1 MGAKTE
7 QELSAGLEGGAEAA
21 VRAAQEGHVYE
32 LTLVDVERHGTL
44 RVRVRPTPNSV
55 ELDVAGEGLVL
66 LATAVH
72 NARRD
77 GLEPSRLNLPKD
89 HLANVQRIVEAR
101 IGVGPCVF
109 VSASAA
115 SSSAVVTATRRIA
128 EKLVQLK
135 LASARTLVILHG
147 RTNHVA
153 MLGILGTGMYE
164 GSDVFVS
171 TIGRVMK
178 PDSPEKSR
186 KEVLRTLFEGGA
198 WAVERDAGTWP
209 TEIQIAVAPPT
220 TLAVQTAREDAAAW
234 LRAKAR
240 AAEARVSL
248 LAVYDA
254 GDAETMLRAEIEW
267 RYLWDGLAVER
278 ALKDVRAA
286 QGPLIFALHDGEAKL
301 LRLALRA
308 LYDLGLMRDAAVLVL
323 VADERTQQI
332 QSTSLLYQLG
342 DWHALR
348 RREIGRGGRGGLR
361 KPTKTSKDEGT
372 VN

>member
-1 MGAKTE
+1 M
-7 QELSAGLEGGAEAA
+7 LEGGAEAA
-21 VRAAQEGHVYE
+21 ARAAQEGHVYE
-32 LTLVDVERHGTL
+32 LTLESTRNTL
-44 RVRVRPTPNSV
+44 RVRVRPTPISV
-55 ELDVAGEGLVL
+55 ELDVASEGLVI

-77 GLEPSRLNLPKD
+77 GLASRLDLPKD

-115 SSSAVVTATRRIA
+115 SSTAVVAATRRIA

-135 LASARTLVILHG
+135 IASERTLVILHG

-153 MLGILGTGMYE
+153 MLGILGTAMYE

-178 PDSPEKSR
+178 PDSPAKSR
-186 KEVLRTLFEGGA
+186 REILRTLLEGGA

-209 TEIQIAVAPPT
+209 TKIQIAIAPPT

-234 LRAKAR
+234 VRAEAR

-254 GDAETMLRAEIEW
+254 GHAEKMLRAENEW
-267 RYLWDGLAVER
+267 RYLWDGLAVES

-286 QGPLIFALHDGEAKL
+286 PGPLIFALHDGEAEL

-308 LYDLGLMRDAAVLVL
+308 LYDLGLMRDAAEAVLVL
-323 VADERTQQI
+323 VADEQSQQI
-332 QSTSLLYQLG
+332 QSTSLVYLLG

-348 RREIGRGGRGGLR
+348 RREIGRGRRGGRGGL
-361 KPTKTSKDEGT
+361 TKTSKDKGT
-372 VN
+372 MN

>member
-7 QELSAGLEGGAEAA
+7 QALRAMLEGGAEAA

-32 LTLVDVERHGTL
+32 LTLEPTRHGTL
-44 RVRVRPTPNSV
+44 RVRVRPTPISV
-55 ELDVAGEGLVL
+55 ELDVTGEGLVL

-77 GLEPSRLNLPKD
+77 ARASRLDLPED
-89 HLANVQRIVEAR
+89 RLANVRRIIEAR

-115 SSSAVVTATRRIA
+115 SSSAVVASTRRIA

-135 LASARTLVILHG
+135 LASERTLVILHG
-147 RTNHVA
+147 KTNHVA
-153 MLGILGTGMYE
+153 MLGILGTRMYE
-164 GSDVFVS
+164 GSDVLVS

-178 PDSPEKSR
+178 PDSPEKSS

-209 TEIQIAVAPPT
+209 TEIQIAVEPPA

-234 LRAKAR
+234 VRAEAR
-240 AAEARVSL
+240 AAEVRVAL

-254 GDAETMLRAEIEW
+254 GHAETVLRAENEW
-267 RYLWDGLAVER
+267 RYLWDGLAVES
-278 ALKDVRAA
+278 AMKQIRAA
-286 QGPLIFALHDGEAKL
+286 PGPLIFALHDGQAML

-308 LYDLGLMRDAAVLVL
+308 LYDL
-323 VADERTQQI
+323 
-332 QSTSLLYQLG
+332 
-342 DWHALR
+342 
-348 RREIGRGGRGGLR
+348 
-361 KPTKTSKDEGT
+361 
-372 VN
+372 

>member
-7 QELSAGLEGGAEAA
+7 QELIAVLEGGAEAA
-21 VRAAQEGHVYE
+21 VRAAKEGHVYE

-44 RVRVRPTPNSV
+44 RVRVRPTPISV
-55 ELDVAGEGLVL
+55 ELDVAGEGLVI

-77 GLEPSRLNLPKD
+77 GPKASRLNLPKD

-115 SSSAVVTATRRIA
+115 SSSAVVAATRRIA

-147 RTNHVA
+147 KTNHVA
-153 MLGILGTGMYE
+153 VLGILGTAMYE

-171 TIGRVMK
+171 TIGRAME
-178 PDSPEKSR
+178 PDSPAKSR
-186 KEVLRTLFEGGA
+186 KETLRTLFEGGA
-198 WAVERDAGTWP
+198 WAVKRDAGTWP
-209 TEIQIAVAPPT
+209 TEIQIAIQPPT
-220 TLAVQTAREDAAAW
+220 TIAVQTAREDAAAW
-234 LRAKAR
+234 VRAEAR
-240 AAEARVSL
+240 AAEARVL
-248 LAVYDA
+248 ILAVYDA
-254 GDAETMLRAEIEW
+254 GHAEKILRAEIEW
-267 RYLWDGLAVER
+267 RYLWDGLAVEN

-286 QGPLIFALHDGEAKL
+286 PGPLIFALHDGEAKL

-308 LYDLGLMRDAAVLVL
+308 LYDLGLMRDAAALVI
-323 VADERTQQI
+323 VADEQSQQI
-332 QSTSLLYQLG
+332 QSTSLLYLLG

-348 RREIGRGGRGGLR
+348 RREIGRSGRGGLR
-361 KPTKTSKDEGT
+361 GLRKTSKDKGT
-372 VN
+372 VH

>member
-7 QELSAGLEGGAEAA
+7 QELIAVLEGGAEAA
-21 VRAAQEGHVYE
+21 ARAAQEGHVYE
-32 LTLVDVERHGTL
+32 LTLESTRHGAL
-44 RVRVRPTPNSV
+44 RVRPTPISV
-55 ELDVAGEGLVL
+55 ELDVASEGLVL

-77 GLEPSRLNLPKD
+77 GLASRLDLPKD

-115 SSSAVVTATRRIA
+115 SSSAVVAATRRIA

-147 RTNHVA
+147 KTNHVA
-153 MLGILGTGMYE
+153 MLGILGTPMYE

-178 PDSPEKSR
+178 PDSSPEKSR
-186 KEVLRTLFEGGA
+186 KEALRTLFEGGA

-209 TEIQIAVAPPT
+209 TEIQIAVEPPA
-220 TLAVQTAREDAAAW
+220 TLTVQTAREDAAAW
-234 LRAKAR
+234 VRAEAR

-254 GDAETMLRAEIEW
+254 SHAKTMLRAENEW
-267 RYLWDGLAVER
+267 RYLWDGLAVES

-286 QGPLIFALHDGEAKL
+286 PGPLIFALHDGEARL

-308 LYDLGLMRDAAVLVL
+308 LYDLGLMRDAAEAVLVL
-323 VADERTQQI
+323 VADERSQQI
-332 QSTSLLYQLG
+332 QSTSLLYMLG

-348 RREIGRGGRGGLR
+348 RRETGRGGRGGRGGLR
-361 KPTKTSKDEGT
+361 RPTKTSKDK
-372 VN
+372 